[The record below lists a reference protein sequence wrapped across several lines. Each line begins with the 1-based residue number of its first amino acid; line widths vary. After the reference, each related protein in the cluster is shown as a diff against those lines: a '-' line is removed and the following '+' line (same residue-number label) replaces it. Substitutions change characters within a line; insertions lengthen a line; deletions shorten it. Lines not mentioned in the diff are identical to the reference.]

1 LKHLIKPQ
9 IEWYIYPQSK
19 VAPNKQSARH
29 ITVSKQANVST
40 LLRYATTDEQ
50 YTFHTIKNNMFRFPL
65 ELLSTEIADH
75 RRLLTVANSAL
86 SNLMDNSKSNRK
98 T

>member
-1 LKHLIKPQ
+1 MKHLIKPH

-29 ITVSKQANVST
+29 ITVSKLANVST
-40 LLRYATTDEQ
+40 LLRYATTAEQ
-50 YTFHTIKNNMFRFPL
+50 YTFHTIKNNMFQFPL
-65 ELLSTEIADH
+65 ELLSTEIAD
-75 RRLLTVANSAL
+75 RSKL
-86 SNLMDNSKSNRK
+86 S